1 MFIIIPRHS
10 SGIRYHHH
18 HHHRKSMITTITLPD
33 WSTQSPR
40 SGPRCCWRPAL
51 LCHKDTAQG
60 NQHHDLN
67 QSENSL
73 KQWEVD
79 HSVTDDHRRQE
90 RSSCGNSGLFSSLE
104 VGISWTWVL
113 ECAELLGF
121 AHPGLS
127 LALTVGGTG
136 GGGRDVLWFS
146 LWHCDTVTLWHCD
159 TVTSWHCGA
168 KTPGHYHTVS
178 RNGHDYQ
185 QNKHWLVSFLYLIK

>member
-51 LCHKDTAQG
+51 LCHKDTDQG

-67 QSENSL
+67 QSEHSL
-73 KQWEVD
+73 EQWEVD

-104 VGISWTWVL
+104 VGISWTRVL
-113 ECAELLGF
+113 ECAELLSF
-121 AHPGLS
+121 VVLVE
-127 LALTVGGTG
+127 LIMVGQQE
-136 GGGRDVLWFS
+136 RS
-146 LWHCDTVTLWHCD
+146 ANRSHE
-159 TVTSWHCGA
+159 A
-168 KTPGHYHTVS
+168 KRYKLHFPC
-178 RNGHDYQ
+178 Q
-185 QNKHWLVSFLYLIK
+185 FLCYIRYICRKEICKY